1 MKIMLSDHFTYKNLL
16 RFTFP
21 TVIMMVFISVYGVV
35 DGFFVSNY
43 AGKTAFAAINLI
55 MPFVMVLG
63 GMGFMI
69 GTGGTALVSKVM
81 GEGDSERA
89 NRLFSE
95 IISFTVIFGAV
106 LSAVGVAVMRPVSV
120 LLGATPE
127 MIDDCVLYGRIVVG
141 FTAAFMLQNVFQSFF
156 IAAEKPKLGLAATVA
171 AGLTNMVLDALFVGG
186 FNWGIAGA
194 AVATGISQCVGSI
207 FPLIYF
213 AAQNKSRLR
222 LSFAMPEIKPVL
234 ASCANGS
241 SELMSNISASIVGM
255 LYNFQLMR
263 LLGEDGV
270 SAYGVMMYVQFI
282 FTAVFFGFST
292 GSAPIISY
300 HFGADNPSEVKNMLV
315 KSVVFMEAAG
325 AVLTA
330 AAIAMSPLLA
340 DIFVGYDVQ
349 LKELTEHAFRIYC
362 LHFLLAGFNIFA
374 SSFFTALNN
383 GAVSAAISFIRTLV
397 FQVAAVL
404 LLPLVLGEN
413 GIWCSVLVADAGATV
428 LSVIFLYR
436 KRYEYG
442 YA

>member
-1 MKIMLSDHFTYKNLL
+1 MKIMLSDHFTYKKLL

-81 GEGDSERA
+81 GEGDPERA

-95 IISFTVIFGAV
+95 MISFTVIFGAV

-213 AAQNKSRLR
+213 AAVFLRSSFTLSRVF
-222 LSFAMPEIKPVL
+222 SFALK
-234 ASCANGS
+234 
-241 SELMSNISASIVGM
+241 
-255 LYNFQLMR
+255 
-263 LLGEDGV
+263 
-270 SAYGVMMYVQFI
+270 
-282 FTAVFFGFST
+282 
-292 GSAPIISY
+292 
-300 HFGADNPSEVKNMLV
+300 K
-315 KSVVFMEAAG
+315 AA
-325 AVLTA
+325 
-330 AAIAMSPLLA
+330 
-340 DIFVGYDVQ
+340 
-349 LKELTEHAFRIYC
+349 
-362 LHFLLAGFNIFA
+362 
-374 SSFFTALNN
+374 
-383 GAVSAAISFIRTLV
+383 
-397 FQVAAVL
+397 
-404 LLPLVLGEN
+404 
-413 GIWCSVLVADAGATV
+413 
-428 LSVIFLYR
+428 
-436 KRYEYG
+436 
-442 YA
+442 

>member
-1 MKIMLSDHFTYKNLL
+1 MKIMLSDHFTYKKLL

-81 GEGDSERA
+81 GEGDPERA

-95 IISFTVIFGAV
+95 MISFTVIFGAV

-300 HFGADNPSEVKNMLV
+300 HFGADNPSEVKNMLI

-362 LHFLLAGFNIFA
+362 LHFVLAGFNIFA

-404 LLPLVLGEN
+404 LLPLVLGED

-428 LSVIFLYR
+428 LSVIFLYK

>member
-1 MKIMLSDHFTYKNLL
+1 MKIMLSDHFTYKKLL

-81 GEGDSERA
+81 GEGDPERA

-95 IISFTVIFGAV
+95 MISFTVIFGAV

-428 LSVIFLYR
+428 LSVIFLYK